1 MIVIIKMLRMFYVK
15 KCLKLGGIVI
25 IIIIIIINTT
35 CKHMAR
41 SFKNQFPP
49 S

>member
-25 IIIIIIINTT
+25 IIIINTT
-35 CKHMAR
+35 CKHMGR
-41 SFKNQFPP
+41 SFKNQFP
-49 S
+49 SS